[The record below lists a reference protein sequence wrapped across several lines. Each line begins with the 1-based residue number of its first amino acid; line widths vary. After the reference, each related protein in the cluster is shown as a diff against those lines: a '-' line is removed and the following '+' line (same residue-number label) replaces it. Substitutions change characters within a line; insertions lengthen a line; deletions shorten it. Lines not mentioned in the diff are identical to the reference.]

1 MRKLMFLFSMLVLI
15 LASINKGYAISCYS
29 CSDTDY
35 KGEPNRHS
43 VCYDEPSTVTVRN
56 CLPNQYCQVQF
67 TLQDGLPTNVLRGC
81 VSPSSDQDDFSSS
94 AMPASAQCVTSPVL
108 ADTTTETN
116 CYYSCN
122 TTDNCNSL
130 KTNNLKTCTSNCSY
144 SIGGGFCDYFT
155 GKCQCNTGYSGVD
168 CSAVMAITYR
178 SCVQCNSETDSG
190 CETRKSVKQ
199 CPGNDESLPYCSA
212 TKTSTID
219 SAGNIIRNIVT
230 RGCTSSFTSAD
241 ECFFSKPSDSS
252 LSNYTEYTCISTCD
266 TNGCNTGTPDGI
278 VDATEDK
285 ALYCVQ
291 CTGPQGTGSCQSM
304 TTPTRCPSSTS
315 KYCVST
321 VEYYISETSDGM
333 NTGPVQYELIN
344 EVRACSSESV
354 AKGCSE
360 PMNINTLS
368 AKKVTCKE
376 TCTTNGCNIGWPA
389 RPRCSKCVSQSY
401 SSSFSSPPDTYDG
414 YDSCIFN
421 PPSPVQCDFPYQQYC
436 VAFHNTKQLDST
448 GKSGYTETM
457 MRGCSYQNH
466 GNGCTDVGTANGFG
480 YSYYSCNRTCETY
493 GCNRGLIN
501 ASSRPI
507 QSVIATLSPAL
518 VTFLLQRLLTSF

>member
-1 MRKLMFLFSMLVLI
+1 
-15 LASINKGYAISCYS
+15 
-29 CSDTDY
+29 
-35 KGEPNRHS
+35 
-43 VCYDEPSTVTVRN
+43 
-56 CLPNQYCQVQF
+56 
-67 TLQDGLPTNVLRGC
+67 
-81 VSPSSDQDDFSSS
+81 
-94 AMPASAQCVTSPVL
+94 MPASAQCVTSPVL